1 LAVEYSAD
9 ALAKIL
15 TILGAKPTTPDSVV
29 NDLTRFINDY
39 ETLNETIANNAS
51 GAESAIEELSE
62 EAEQGS
68 LVCN

>member
-1 LAVEYSAD
+1 
-9 ALAKIL
+9 
-15 TILGAKPTTPDSVV
+15 
-29 NDLTRFINDY
+29 LTRFINDY